1 VRTKFQEAD
10 WVWTLVSKTTPAP
23 QEANARLLLLVGAVQ
38 ELARARSLD
47 EVVGALR
54 FSARAVLNA
63 DGIAVVLRDG
73 LCSHYVAEDASSKLW
88 AGQRFPIEE
97 CISGLAMRDG
107 KIIAIADVWRD
118 ERVPQQAYR
127 STFVRSM
134 AVAPIG
140 TPQAT
145 AALCAY
151 WAHVGQVSED
161 AMRSL
166 HALASAAATA
176 IENGR
181 LFEAL
186 SASERRFR
194 GLFQASPVGIA
205 IYDATTRE
213 VPDVNDAMLAIAGMT
228 RHEFETG
235 AWDFVRA
242 TAPEFCDR
250 DQESREEILRTG
262 FITPYEKA
270 FLHRDG
276 RRVPA
281 LMMAGPLDNEGSST
295 IVVAQDLSA
304 IKSAEAALAKSE
316 TLLRGITERVGEVFY
331 TYDVRDGE
339 AAVAYISAAYE
350 DIWGRARSSL
360 VEAPMSFLDAVH
372 VDDRPILEEAIA
384 RQHQG
389 HETDIEY
396 RIADPSGNPKWI
408 HDRAYP
414 VKDDLGRVVRIVGV
428 AADITERQMAQK
440 RAEVIAQEMDHRARN
455 LMTIVRSII
464 GQTLRTHAVADEVTE
479 ILLGRMS
486 ALSAAH
492 KAIMRNNW
500 QHAAMPDLVSLALEP
515 FRSRTSRI
523 TANGPDIA
531 LPPQLGLLLALALHE
546 LATNALKHGSLS
558 KTAGKVDVSWTHA
571 EREGAAVL
579 RLTWIEAGGPPVG
592 VPIATGFGTNLLRE
606 GLAWYGGETNLNF
619 AAEGLK
625 VAIRMPISAGQSA
638 PQD

>member
-262 FITPYEKA
+262 FITPY
-270 FLHRDG
+270 
-276 RRVPA
+276 
-281 LMMAGPLDNEGSST
+281 
-295 IVVAQDLSA
+295 
-304 IKSAEAALAKSE
+304 
-316 TLLRGITERVGEVFY
+316 
-331 TYDVRDGE
+331 
-339 AAVAYISAAYE
+339 
-350 DIWGRARSSL
+350 
-360 VEAPMSFLDAVH
+360 
-372 VDDRPILEEAIA
+372 
-384 RQHQG
+384 
-389 HETDIEY
+389 
-396 RIADPSGNPKWI
+396 
-408 HDRAYP
+408 
-414 VKDDLGRVVRIVGV
+414 
-428 AADITERQMAQK
+428 
-440 RAEVIAQEMDHRARN
+440 
-455 LMTIVRSII
+455 
-464 GQTLRTHAVADEVTE
+464 
-479 ILLGRMS
+479 
-486 ALSAAH
+486 
-492 KAIMRNNW
+492 
-500 QHAAMPDLVSLALEP
+500 
-515 FRSRTSRI
+515 
-523 TANGPDIA
+523 
-531 LPPQLGLLLALALHE
+531 
-546 LATNALKHGSLS
+546 
-558 KTAGKVDVSWTHA
+558 
-571 EREGAAVL
+571 
-579 RLTWIEAGGPPVG
+579 
-592 VPIATGFGTNLLRE
+592 
-606 GLAWYGGETNLNF
+606 
-619 AAEGLK
+619 
-625 VAIRMPISAGQSA
+625 
-638 PQD
+638 

>member
-1 VRTKFQEAD
+1 MPLA
-10 WVWTLVSKTTPAP
+10 
-23 QEANARLLLLVGAVQ
+23 ANAKPSSQEVNTRLLLLVAAVQ

-47 EVVGALR
+47 EVVGTLR
-54 FSARAVLNA
+54 AKARAVLNA

-73 LCSHYVAEDASSKLW
+73 DCCHYVAEDARSRLW
-88 AGQRFPIEE
+88 TGQRFPLET

-107 KIIAIADVWRD
+107 SVIAIEDVRRD
-118 ERVPQQAYR
+118 ERVPQEAYR

-140 TPQAT
+140 TPRAT

-151 WAHVGQVSED
+151 WAD
-161 AMRSL
+161 AGPVPDDTVRSL
-166 HALASAAATA
+166 QALSSAAATA

-205 IYDATTRE
+205 IYDASTRE

-242 TAPEFCDR
+242 TAPEFRDR

-304 IKSAEAALAKSE
+304 IKSAEAALARSE
-316 TLLRGITERVGEVFY
+316 ILLRGITERVGQVFY
-331 TYDVRDGE
+331 TYDVRQGE
-339 AAVAYISAAYE
+339 ATVAYVSAAYE
-350 DIWGRARSSL
+350 DIWGRPRSSL

-372 VDDRPILEEAIA
+372 VDDRPILEKAIA
-384 RQHQG
+384 RQHEG

-396 RIADPSGNPKWI
+396 RIADLSGNRKWI

-414 VKDDLGRVVRIVGV
+414 VKDEIGRVVRIVGV
-428 AADITERQMAQK
+428 AADITERHMAQK

-464 GQTLRTHAVADEVTE
+464 GQTLRTHAVADAVTE
-479 ILLGRMS
+479 VLLGRMS

-546 LATNALKHGSLS
+546 LATNALKHGALS
-558 KTAGKVDVSWTHA
+558 NTAGKVEISWTHV
-571 EREGAAVL
+571 ERESAQVL
-579 RLTWIEAGGPPVG
+579 RLTWIETGGPLVDA
-592 VPIATGFGTNLLRE
+592 PITTGFGTNLLRE
-606 GLAWYGGETNLNF
+606 GLAWYGGATKLDF
-619 AAEGLK
+619 AADGLK
-625 VAIRMPISAGQSA
+625 VAIQMPIHTGQAA
-638 PQD
+638 PEN